1 MNVIGLLRHGPTE
14 WNRDKRIQGVRDIPL
29 DRDAFDPAPWRELLH
44 AHGPWDLVVT
54 SPLSRACETARLLF
68 PDRPL
73 DISAD
78 LREQDWGDWTGLA
91 ITELR
96 RDFPGSVEAQEDL
109 GWDFTP
115 PRGESRRSVLARALR
130 AVDDAT
136 RGRDGERILFVTHL
150 GVIKLVLNHLHGGPF
165 LPGNSAR
172 VAKRALHLL
181 RQDDSGLSILQTNVK
196 RP

>member
-1 MNVIGLLRHGPTE
+1 MNVLGLLRHGPTS

-29 DRDAFDPAPWRELLH
+29 DRDAFDPAPWRELLL
-44 AHGPWDLVVT
+44 AHGPWDRIVT
-54 SPLSRACETARLLF
+54 SPLSRAYETARLLF
-68 PDRPL
+68 PDR
-73 DISAD
+73 SVESMAG
-78 LREQDWGDWTGLA
+78 LREQDWGTWTGRTIA
-91 ITELR
+91 ELR

-115 PRGESRRSVLARALR
+115 PHGESRRSVLTRVLR

-136 RGRDGERILFVTHL
+136 RGRNGERILFVTHL
-150 GVIKLVLNHLHGGPF
+150 GVIKIVLNHLQGGPF